1 MSSGFET
8 SWTAGMKSRGTDI
21 VVNNMGT
28 ALTPKTFPMSVR
40 DRIANVPG
48 IDATTAILVEL
59 MSVET
64 ADMMIISAREWGGFS
79 WSGLHIL
86 SGRMPKDGHERAVV
100 LGKTAA

>member
-1 MSSGFET
+1 MTFLSLVSRGLLRRPVRTALTLLGISIGIAAVVALVGMSSGFET

-40 DRIANVPG
+40 DRIAHVPG

-64 ADMMIISAREWGGFS
+64 A
-79 WSGLHIL
+79 
-86 SGRMPKDGHERAVV
+86 
-100 LGKTAA
+100 